1 MEILHGIGTISSGKA
16 LSLKEILG
24 LHSNA
29 LTSADAYKP
38 LQ

>member
-1 MEILHGIGTISSGKA
+1 MEILAGIGTICLGKA

-29 LTSADAYKP
+29 LTGADAYKP

>member
-1 MEILHGIGTISSGKA
+1 MEILHGIGTIYCGKA

-24 LHSNA
+24 LDSNA
-29 LTSADAYKP
+29 LTGADAYKP